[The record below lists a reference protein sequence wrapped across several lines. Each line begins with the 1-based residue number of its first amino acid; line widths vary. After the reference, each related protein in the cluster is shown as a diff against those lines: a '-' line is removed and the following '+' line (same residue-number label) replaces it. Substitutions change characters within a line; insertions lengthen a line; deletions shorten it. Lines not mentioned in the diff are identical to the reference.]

1 MLKNRLK
8 KRLKKITKKV
18 EVIIMANTEKNEDN
32 MDYVDKLLPNSDGG
46 KLLIL
51 QYNPSDG
58 KRESWLSVAGECDK
72 NGQNAYLQLISV
84 VKGDSADQLYELLTG
99 KQTK

>member
-1 MLKNRLK
+1 MEK
-8 KRLKKITKKV
+8 K
-18 EVIIMANTEKNEDN
+18 KNED
-32 MDYVDKLLPNSDGG
+32 YVGKLLPNSEGG

-58 KRESWLSVAGECDK
+58 KRESWLSVAGECEK
-72 NGQNAYLQLISV
+72 NGQNADLQLISV
-84 VKGDSADQLYELLTG
+84 VKGTSADQLYELLTG

>member
-1 MLKNRLK
+1 MEK
-8 KRLKKITKKV
+8 K
-18 EVIIMANTEKNEDN
+18 KNE
-32 MDYVDKLLPNSDGG
+32 DYVDKIVPNSSNG

-58 KRESWLSVAGECDK
+58 KRESWLSVAGECGK
-72 NGQNAYLQLISV
+72 NGQNANLQLISV
-84 VKGDSADQLYELLTG
+84 VKGTSADQLYELLTG

>member
-1 MLKNRLK
+1 MEN
-8 KRLKKITKKV
+8 TKK
-18 EVIIMANTEKNEDN
+18 NE
-32 MDYVDKLLPNSDGG
+32 DYVDKIVPNSNSG

-58 KRESWLSVAGECDK
+58 KRESWLSVAGEGGK
-72 NGQNAYLQLISV
+72 NGQNTNLQLISV
-84 VKGDSADQLYELLTG
+84 IKGTSADQLYELLTG

>member
-1 MLKNRLK
+1 MLKKLLK
-8 KRLKKITKKV
+8 KMAKKV
-18 EVIIMANTEKNEDN
+18 EVKIMENTKKNDDN
-32 MDYVDKLLPNSDGG
+32 MDYVDKLLPNSEGG

-72 NGQNAYLQLISV
+72 NGQNTDLQLISV
-84 VKGDSADQLYELLTG
+84 VRGTSADQIYALLTG
-99 KQTK
+99 KNAK

>member
-1 MLKNRLK
+1 
-8 KRLKKITKKV
+8 
-18 EVIIMANTEKNEDN
+18 MANTKKNEDG
-32 MDYVDKLLPNSDGG
+32 MDYVSKLLPNSSSG

-58 KRESWLSVAGECDK
+58 KRESWLSVAGECGK
-72 NGQNAYLQLISV
+72 NGQNANLQLISV
-84 VKGDSADQLYELLTG
+84 VKGTSADQLYELLTG

>member
-1 MLKNRLK
+1 
-8 KRLKKITKKV
+8 
-18 EVIIMANTEKNEDN
+18 MANNKKNKDG

-58 KRESWLSVAGECDK
+58 KRESWLSVAGECEK
-72 NGQNAYLQLISV
+72 NGQNADLQLISI
-84 VKGDSADQLYELLTG
+84 VKGASADQIYALLTG
-99 KQTK
+99 KNAK

>member
-1 MLKNRLK
+1 MEN
-8 KRLKKITKKV
+8 TKK
-18 EVIIMANTEKNEDN
+18 NE
-32 MDYVDKLLPNSDGG
+32 DYVDKIVPNPSGG

-58 KRESWLSVAGECDK
+58 KRERWLSVAGECGK
-72 NGQNAYLQLISV
+72 NGQNANLQLISV
-84 VKGDSADQLYELLTG
+84 VKGTSADQLYELLTG

>member
-1 MLKNRLK
+1 MG
-8 KRLKKITKKV
+8 
-18 EVIIMANTEKNEDN
+18 NTEKNEDS
-32 MDYVDKLLPNSDGG
+32 MDYVGKILPNSEGG

-58 KRESWLSVAGECDK
+58 KRESWLSVAGECGK
-72 NGQNAYLQLISV
+72 NGQNTNLQLISV
-84 VKGDSADQLYELLTG
+84 VKGTSADQLYELLTG

>member
-1 MLKNRLK
+1 MENK
-8 KRLKKITKKV
+8 
-18 EVIIMANTEKNEDN
+18 
-32 MDYVDKLLPNSDGG
+32 DYVDKVVPNSEGG

-58 KRESWLSVAGECDK
+58 KRESWLSVAGECGK
-72 NGQNAYLQLISV
+72 NGQNANLQLISV
-84 VKGDSADQLYELLTG
+84 VKGTSADQLYELLTG